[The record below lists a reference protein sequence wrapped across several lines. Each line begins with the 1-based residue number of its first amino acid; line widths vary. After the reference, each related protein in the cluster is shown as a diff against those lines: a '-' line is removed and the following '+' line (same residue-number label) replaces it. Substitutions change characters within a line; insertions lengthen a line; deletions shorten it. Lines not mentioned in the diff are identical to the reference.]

1 MEVGAEWMAVP
12 LERKLWRATTVSVEV
27 NGRESMIS
35 SFNGGG
41 GARAVDDIFFLW
53 LLVVVG
59 GCEWKV
65 FRRSLLWAEKRK
77 K

>member
-1 MEVGAEWMAVP
+1 MAVP

-41 GARAVDDIFFLW
+41 GARAVDDIFLC
-53 LLVVVG
+53 LLFG
-59 GCEWKV
+59 GDE
-65 FRRSLLWAEKRK
+65 
-77 K
+77 